1 MEQVKI
7 SEVIAQLES
16 IKAKEGDLPCV
27 VGVGDNLGGHCD
39 CDVVVFDFYEDKY
52 GNYLSFD
59 IGPSKKVKA
68 VNFSIT

>member
-16 IKAKEGDLPCV
+16 IKAKDGDLPCV

-39 CDVVVFDFYEDKY
+39 CDVVVNDFYRDKY
-52 GNYLSFD
+52 GGYLSFN
-59 IGPSKKVKA
+59 IGSSEKVNA